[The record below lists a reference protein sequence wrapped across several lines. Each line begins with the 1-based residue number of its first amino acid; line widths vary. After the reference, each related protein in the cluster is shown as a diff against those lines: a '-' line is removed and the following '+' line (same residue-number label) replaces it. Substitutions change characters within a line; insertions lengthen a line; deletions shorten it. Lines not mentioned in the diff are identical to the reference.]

1 VNAFRAS
8 QFALVTVDQRDGMK
22 FGDALDGSNI
32 TVLLGSLLVSPVAQ
46 PVDMG
51 VRGRTRQRRT
61 VWRR

>member
-1 VNAFRAS
+1 VIFRAS

-22 FGDALDGSNI
+22 FADALDGSNI
-32 TVLLGSLLVSPVAQ
+32 AVLLGSLLVSPVAQ